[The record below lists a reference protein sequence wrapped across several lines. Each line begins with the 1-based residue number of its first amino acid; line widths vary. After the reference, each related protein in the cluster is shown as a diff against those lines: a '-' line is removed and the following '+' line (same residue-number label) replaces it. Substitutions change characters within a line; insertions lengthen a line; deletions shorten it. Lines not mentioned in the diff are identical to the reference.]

1 MATIAAT
8 ANTPIVTNDLIRS
21 SRRISC
27 ETSSRAGRDEHREH
41 TVREQAHPVRIG
53 LSRGH
58 G

>member
-1 MATIAAT
+1 MTAAA
-8 ANTPIVTNDLIRS
+8 ANTPIVTYDLIRS
-21 SRRISC
+21 SRPITC
-27 ETSSRAGRDEHREH
+27 ETSSCQDRDEHGEQ